1 MGHLGRHHA
10 RIYSEIPEASL
21 VGVYDVDENKAQK
34 IASQFNTKAFDD
46 LDSLLDRTEAV
57 SLVVPTSLHFE
68 VGRIILERG
77 LDLLIEKPITQTKE
91 QAQILVSLA
100 QEKNSILQIGHIERF
115 NPAFRA
121 VEKDVHEPKFIESH
135 RLSSFAPR
143 GTDVAVILDLMI
155 HDIDLILSLVKSEVE
170 KIEAS
175 GVPVITD
182 SEDIANARITFKNGC
197 VANVTASRISKSP
210 MRKFRIFQKN
220 SYISLDLM
228 ERKAEVFKLVDMEK
242 MERDDSKVTSI
253 VGQIPLDAKKT
264 IIYLKPEIK
273 DEDMLCSEIK
283 SFLHAVSNKAEPE
296 VTGEDGR
303 RALEVALEI
312 QKVAELHRQ
321 RSR

>member
-1 MGHLGRHHA
+1 MDRIKAGVVGVGHLGRHHA

-135 RLSSFAPR
+135 RLSSFATR

-170 KIEAS
+170 
-175 GVPVITD
+175 
-182 SEDIANARITFKNGC
+182 
-197 VANVTASRISKSP
+197 
-210 MRKFRIFQKN
+210 
-220 SYISLDLM
+220 
-228 ERKAEVFKLVDMEK
+228 
-242 MERDDSKVTSI
+242 
-253 VGQIPLDAKKT
+253 
-264 IIYLKPEIK
+264 
-273 DEDMLCSEIK
+273 
-283 SFLHAVSNKAEPE
+283 
-296 VTGEDGR
+296 
-303 RALEVALEI
+303 
-312 QKVAELHRQ
+312 
-321 RSR
+321 